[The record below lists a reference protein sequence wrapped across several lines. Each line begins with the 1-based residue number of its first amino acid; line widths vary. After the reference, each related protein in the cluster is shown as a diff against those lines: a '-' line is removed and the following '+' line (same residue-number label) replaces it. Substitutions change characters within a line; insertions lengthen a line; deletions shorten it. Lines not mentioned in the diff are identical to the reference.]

1 MCTNPM
7 HGRQRPP
14 ARANWLNAENPNVN
28 VIPFQ
33 SEPFDTYTTEASLG
47 AMRSAL
53 DKVRAQLGRTYPL
66 IIDGKKI
73 ETAAKLTSTNPSRP
87 GEVVGHTSKA
97 GVDHA
102 EQAIQAA
109 WTAFEGW
116 KRWTQEDRSRL
127 CLKAAQI
134 MRGRKQEL
142 EAWLVHE
149 IGKNY
154 VEASAEVAEM
164 IDFTEYYARQAL
176 RFVDGVGHLNAY
188 PGEENKS
195 FYIPLGVGVT
205 IAPWNFPMALMTGM
219 LMGAIVV
226 GNTVVCKPAE
236 DTIVSL
242 SKVFEIFEEAGFPPG
257 VINYLPGIG
266 SEIGAYLVDHHK
278 TRFINF
284 TGSLKTGI
292 AIHES
297 AARLRDGQKWIKRVF
312 LELGGKDAILVDE
325 TADLDAAALGVI
337 QSAFGYAGQKCS
349 ACSRLIVV
357 DSVYDALVEKVV
369 ACAKELHVG
378 AADTNP
384 DLGPVCN
391 AAQADKVAEY
401 IEIGKGEG
409 KLLTGGKR
417 LEGDGYF
424 FAPTIFGDVAQDA
437 RIFQEEVF
445 GPFVAVTRVAS
456 FEEGLKAV
464 NNTVYG
470 LTGALYSR
478 DRSRIEQARR
488 EFHVGNL
495 YFNRKCT
502 GALAGVQPFGGFNLS
517 GTDTK
522 TGGPDYLLQFLQMKA
537 VAERF

>member
-1 MCTNPM
+1 M
-7 HGRQRPP
+7 
-14 ARANWLNAENPNVN
+14 NVT
-28 VIPFQ
+28 PFK
-33 SEPFDTYTTEASLG
+33 SEPFDTYASEESQA
-47 AMRSAL
+47 AMRDAL
-53 DKVRAQLGRTYPL
+53 GVVRGQLGKTYPL
-66 IIDGKKI
+66 IIGGKKI
-73 ETAAKLTSTNPSRP
+73 ETAAKLQSTNPSKP
-87 GEVVGHTSKA
+87 SEVVGSTAKA
-97 GVDHA
+97 GVEHA
-102 EQAIQAA
+102 EQAIEAA
-109 WTAFEGW
+109 WTAFETW
-116 KRWTQEDRSRL
+116 KRWSQEDRSRV
-127 CLKAAQI
+127 CMKAAQL
-134 MRGRKQEL
+134 MRGRKREL
-142 EAWLVHE
+142 EAWLVYE
-149 IGKNY
+149 IGKNF

-176 RFVDGVGHLNAY
+176 RHVDGLGYLNPV

-242 SKVFEIFEEAGFPPG
+242 SKVFEIFEEAGIPAG
-257 VINYLPGIG
+257 VVNYLPGVG
-266 SEIGAYLVDHHK
+266 REIGAYLVDHPK

-284 TGSLKTGI
+284 TGSLQTGL
-292 AIHES
+292 AINES
-297 AARLRDGQKWIKRVF
+297 AAKVRNGQKWIKRVF

-337 QSAFGYAGQKCS
+337 QSAFGYSGQKCS

-357 DSVYDALVEKVV
+357 DSVYDALVAKVV
-369 ACAKELHVG
+369 ALAQELRVG

-384 DLGPVCN
+384 SFGPVCN

-401 IEIGKGEG
+401 IEIGKSEG

-417 LEGDGYF
+417 LDGEGFF
-424 FAPTIFGDVAQDA
+424 FAPTIFGDVSQDA

-445 GPFVAVTRVAS
+445 GPFLAVTRVAD

>member
-1 MCTNPM
+1 M
-7 HGRQRPP
+7 
-14 ARANWLNAENPNVN
+14 NVT
-28 VIPFQ
+28 PFQ
-33 SEPFDTYTTEASLG
+33 SEPFDTYTTEASLS
-47 AMRSAL
+47 AMRVAL
-53 DKVRAQLGRTYPL
+53 DKVRAQLGKSYPL
-66 IIDGKKI
+66 VIAGKKI
-73 ETAAKLTSTNPSRP
+73 DTEDRLTSTNPSRP
-87 GEVVGHTSKA
+87 SAVIGQTSKA
-97 GVDHA
+97 TVAHA
-102 EQAIQAA
+102 EQAIEAA
-109 WTAFEGW
+109 WSAFESW
-116 KRWTQEDRSRL
+116 KCWTQEDRSRV
-127 CLKAAQI
+127 CMKAAQI
-134 MRGRKQEL
+134 MRGRKHEL

-176 RFVDGVGHLNAY
+176 RHVDGIGHLNAY

-242 SKVFEIFEEAGFPPG
+242 SKVFEIFEEAGIPPG
-257 VINYLPGIG
+257 VVNYLPGTG
-266 SEIGAYLVDHHK
+266 REIGAYLVDHPK

-292 AIHES
+292 AINES
-297 AARLRDGQKWIKRVF
+297 AAKLRDGQKWIKRVF

-337 QSAFGYAGQKCS
+337 QSAFGYSGQKCS

-357 DSVYDALVEKVV
+357 DAVYDALVAKVV
-369 ACAKELHVG
+369 ARAEELRVG

-384 DLGPVCN
+384 DFGPVCN
-391 AAQADKVAEY
+391 AAQAEKVAEY
-401 IEIGKGEG
+401 VEIGKGEG
-409 KLLTGGKR
+409 KLLSGGKR
-417 LEGDGYF
+417 LEGEGYF
-424 FAPTIFGDVAQDA
+424 FAPTIFGDVSQDA

-445 GPFVAVTRVAS
+445 GPFLTVTRVAN

-470 LTGALYSR
+470 LTGAVYTR
-478 DRSRIEQARR
+478 DRNRIEQARR